1 MYSSSCGAYFLSRL
15 MRFSLFALPVQR
27 ALFSFLLVRLSGRSV
42 SAMALLLAAGALPA
56 CQSRSEPVSAAAP
69 AGAVVPAKDSAA
81 LAGAAPELTISP
93 AQYQAAGIT
102 LGGFTHQN
110 MTSDVPANG
119 VIDVPP
125 QSYASISAVMGG
137 YVQQV
142 KVLPGQF
149 VAKGAVV
156 AVLRHPDYLKL
167 QQEYLQARARLQ
179 FLQQE
184 LTRQQE
190 LDAEDVGAKRRL
202 QQAQADYQTE
212 QATERALAGQ
222 LRLIGLVPERL
233 RAVSLT
239 PSVTLTSPIGGYVKV
254 VNINPGQFV
263 NPQDVLV
270 EVVDRS
276 DLHLQLKVFEK
287 DIAQVHPGQT
297 VLFKLANSRADQQQR
312 AKVYLVG
319 KAFDND
325 AHTVTVHAHLQEEA
339 ASALLPGQ
347 YVAARIQTA
356 GARQR
361 TLPEDAVIQA
371 GDVSYVYARVRPA
384 TDGYHFRRYKVKAGP
399 LHYGDVPIT
408 PLDSLPDSTQVVR
421 RGAYFLEGEYTKGQ
435 E

>member
-1 MYSSSCGAYFLSRL
+1 
-15 MRFSLFALPVQR
+15 MRFSLSIVPFQLA
-27 ALFSFLLVRLSGRSV
+27 SSLLSLVGPAGRSWT
-42 SAMALLLAAGALPA
+42 AGILLLAAGALPA
-56 CQSRSEPVSAAAP
+56 CQSRSEPAATATPEAAAP
-69 AGAVVPAKDSAA
+69 ADTTA
-81 LAGAAPELTISP
+81 AGAAPVLALSA

-110 MTSDVPANG
+110 MTSDVSANG
-119 VIDVPP
+119 VVDVPP

-179 FLQQE
+179 FLRQE

-222 LRLIGLVPERL
+222 LRLIGLTPERL
-233 RAVSLT
+233 QAVSLT

-287 DIAQVHPGQT
+287 DIAQVHPGQP

-312 AKVYLVG
+312 ATVYLVG

-325 AHTVTVHAHLQEEA
+325 AHTVTVHAHLQHDGA
-339 ASALLPGQ
+339 NSLLPGQ

-356 GARQR
+356 GARQA

-371 GDVSYVYARVRPA
+371 GEVSYVYARVRPGA
-384 TDGYHFRRYKVKAGP
+384 EGYHFQRYKVKVGP
-399 LHYGDVPIT
+399 VQHGDVPIT
-408 PLDSLPDSTQVVR
+408 PLDSLPDSTQLVR
-421 RGAYFLEGEYTKGQ
+421 RGAYFLEGEYTKTQ